1 MSYYPDLDKPVV
13 RAFYQKAELGQLKN
27 EQVHV
32 QVPPV
37 EQKSSGPVVRGVKK
51 TLKAIPGV
59 RTVYS
64 MAACYKDNGWA
75 YTKEYFFGQ
84 HENPDEVKE
93 FTGIGGDTAITEGLA
108 IPASLSEE
116 EEKKQRETVF
126 DRAVKISILTPLYN
140 TPEDFLTEMI
150 ESVQGQT
157 YGNWELC
164 LSDCSDGT
172 DVERVT
178 RICKEYAEKDSR
190 IVYRKAETQLG
201 ISENT
206 NRCIEISSGD
216 YFALLDHDDILHKGA
231 LFEIAKAVNEQNA
244 DFVYSDEAKF
254 ETAIEEAFAPNY
266 KPGFAPDELR
276 AHNYI
281 CHLTAFSREL
291 LDQCG
296 LYRPECDGSQDHDMV
311 LRLTEKAT
319 SIVHIPKV
327 LYFWRVH
334 QDSVSAGIETKYYA
348 IDAAKRAIF
357 DQTKRLGYPVRDE
370 ITSIPPFPSL
380 YRVHYEV
387 DHTKSV
393 AIVIHHAE
401 DPSIARTC
409 ITRLDEHQIWHDVE
423 IFVLCTTDNEEQLKQ
438 DFFCSPTVWP
448 IHVMPLSLADVVEQI
463 HSDYVLFADAR
474 TYLDTD
480 NWIED
485 MAGYAQREDIGAV
498 GGKIWNPTA
507 QPYDLGGYLMA
518 DGGVNRVLPKAS
530 RLEYGYEALLWHP
543 RNATIVSGS
552 FLFMKTG
559 DLKALGGIS
568 EEMGDSWAED
578 LCVRLCMK
586 GKRNVALPFV
596 EATMCEKMELPEITP
611 AFQERYK
618 GVYQEDPYLN
628 PNLIPFIY
636 GRG

>member
-1 MSYYPDLDKPVV
+1 MSYYPDLDKPIV

-27 EQVHV
+27 EQM
-32 QVPPV
+32 QVV
-37 EQKSSGPVVRGVKK
+37 EQKSSGLVVRGVKK
-51 TLKAIPGV
+51 ILKAIPGI
-59 RTVYS
+59 RTLYS

-84 HENPDEVKE
+84 NGNPDKRKDHV
-93 FTGIGGDTAITEGLA
+93 GIGGETAITDGLS
-108 IPASLSEE
+108 IPASLSAEE
-116 EEKKQRETVF
+116 EERQRETVF

-140 TPEDFLTEMI
+140 TPADFLTEMI

-172 DVERVT
+172 NAEWIT
-178 RICKEYAEKDSR
+178 QICKEYAEKDPR
-190 IVYRKAETQLG
+190 IVYQKAEKQLG

-244 DFVYSDEAKF
+244 DFIYSDEAKF
-254 ETAIEEAFAPNY
+254 ETAVEEAFAPNY

-311 LRLTEKAT
+311 LRLTEKAK

-334 QDSVSAGIETKYYA
+334 QESVSAGIETKYYA

-380 YRVHYEV
+380 YRVHYQI
-387 DHTKSV
+387 DQTKSV
-393 AIVIHHAE
+393 AIVISHAE
-401 DPSIARTC
+401 DPVITRTC

-423 IFVLCTTDNEEQLKQ
+423 IFVLCEKEQEEQLKQ
-438 DFFCSPTVWP
+438 EFFCAPTVWP
-448 IHVMPLSLADVVEQI
+448 IHVMSSSLTDVEELI
-463 HSDYVLFADAR
+463 HSDYVLFTDSHA
-474 TYLDTD
+474 YLDTD
-480 NWIED
+480 NWIEE
-485 MAGYAQREDIGAV
+485 MAGYARREDVGAV
-498 GGKIWNPTA
+498 GGKIWNPSA
-507 QPYDLGGYLMA
+507 RPYDLGGYLMA
-518 DGGVNRVLPKAS
+518 DGSVKRVLPEAS

-543 RNATIVSGS
+543 RNATIVSGV
-552 FLFMKTG
+552 FLFMKTE

-578 LCVRLCMK
+578 LCVRLCLK

-596 EATMCEKMELPEITP
+596 EATMNENRTLPEITP
-611 AFQERYK
+611 AFRERYK
-618 GVYQEDPYLN
+618 GIYQEDPYLN